1 MASHDLSKKIS
12 GHEALQ
18 WLKNCFQDSNNIIST
33 DGSIDDESQLID
45 FFLSHKPVGFKNPR
59 KPRTSKVSSDSSE
72 RSSNEY
78 SPSLCDARVWLHGG
92 LPGQCSRKKKDGC
105 GCFCAMH
112 HNEANKHDGMT
123 KNGLI
128 TGDRPTHHY
137 FDTSL
142 SFIPWHDSEKPV
154 SENTTK
160 KPRCCGICGKPG
172 HNKKRCPDNPDNVNT
187 SPVESPSESP
197 TESPTDQVD
206 SPADQVDSPADQVDS
221 PAESPA
227 ESPDESP
234 ADSPADQVDSPAE
247 SPADPIPEDD
257 DDTASTVSLS
267 PSDAAAAGCGLD
279 IDTSPD
285 DIIQVDT
292 NNSDYIHFEYEGVQ
306 YMRKDGKIYDP
317 NDDSDD
323 DDEEES
329 IGTWED
335 GQVKFNHMGKKA
347 HRFNVA
353 LLKE

>member
-18 WLKNCFQDSNNIIST
+18 WLKNCLQDSNNIIST
-33 DGSIDDESQLID
+33 DGSIDDQSQLID

-128 TGDRPTHHY
+128 TGERPTHHY

-187 SPVESPSESP
+187 SPVESPVE
-197 TESPTDQVD
+197 
-206 SPADQVDSPADQVDS
+206 
-221 PAESPA
+221 
-227 ESPDESP
+227 
-234 ADSPADQVDSPAE
+234 SPADQVDSPAE
-247 SPADPIPEDD
+247 SPAD
-257 DDTASTVSLS
+257 
-267 PSDAAAAGCGLD
+267 
-279 IDTSPD
+279 
-285 DIIQVDT
+285 QVD
-292 NNSDYIHFEYEGVQ
+292 SPAD
-306 YMRKDGKIYDP
+306 
-317 NDDSDD
+317 
-323 DDEEES
+323 
-329 IGTWED
+329 
-335 GQVKFNHMGKKA
+335 QVD
-347 HRFNVA
+347 
-353 LLKE
+353 

>member
-18 WLKNCFQDSNNIIST
+18 WLKNCLQDSNNIIST
-33 DGSIDDESQLID
+33 DGSIDDQSQLID

-172 HNKKRCPDNPDNVNT
+172 HNKKRCPDNPDNVNI
-187 SPVESPSESP
+187 SPVESPV
-197 TESPTDQVD
+197 DQVD
-206 SPADQVDSPADQVDS
+206 TPAESPADQVDS
-221 PAESPA
+221 PAESP
-227 ESPDESP
+227 DESP
-234 ADSPADQVDSPAE
+234 AD